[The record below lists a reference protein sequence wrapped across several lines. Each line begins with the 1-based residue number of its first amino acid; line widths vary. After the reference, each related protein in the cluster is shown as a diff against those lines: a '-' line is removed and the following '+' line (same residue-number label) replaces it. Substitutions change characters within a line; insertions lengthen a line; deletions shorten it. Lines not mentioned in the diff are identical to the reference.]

1 MQMVPSVEATL
12 ATLPS
17 VVVLVAALLLG
28 ISIFGAQV
36 RIAGKFTNTYILHT
50 CKSEVKCSRLIF

>member
-1 MQMVPSVEATL
+1 MFTNCLLMQMVPSVEAAL

-36 RIAGKFTNTYILHT
+36 RIAGKFTNTYM
-50 CKSEVKCSRLIF
+50 

>member
-1 MQMVPSVEATL
+1 MTFILKTGVYKLQMVLSSVEAAL

-17 VVVLVAALLLG
+17 VVVLVSALCLG

-36 RIAGKFTNTYILHT
+36 RLASKFTNTYM
-50 CKSEVKCSRLIF
+50 